1 MVLMT
6 TTQSPLGFSLVPH
19 LYRGREGWTLPLD
32 EEICYLT
39 TTISSIL
46 ISSFDIPIPL
56 SLTMIQKED
65 RIISMLLLNSH
76 ESDMTYQRPD
86 MTTYVCQIRK
96 NQPDTFYI
104 PETQLELPL

>member
-1 MVLMT
+1 MT
-6 TTQSPLGFSLVPH
+6 DV
-19 LYRGREGWTLPLD
+19 YRGREGWTQPLD

-46 ISSFDIPIPL
+46 ISSFDIPITPT
-56 SLTMIQKED
+56 LTMIKKGD

-86 MTTYVCQIRK
+86 TTTYVCQIRK
-96 NQPDTFYI
+96 NKPDTFYI